1 MQVHRGLPRPSQ
13 ATPHVVTIGNFD
25 GVHLGHQA
33 ILRELRAASLRL
45 AIPSCVLT
53 FEPHPREFF
62 SPHAAPTRLTSLREK
77 CELLETHGVSRAQ
90 VCRFNKAFA
99 NLSAEQFIE
108 SILVAGLKTRWVM
121 IGADFRFGA
130 RRIGDYALLQRAG
143 GQSGFE
149 VHAMPTV
156 KTGVGDAAARVS
168 SSALRE
174 VLSAGDVERARA
186 LLGRPYGISGRVV
199 HGDKI
204 GRTLGFPTANVQ
216 LRHNRP
222 PLTGIYAVRVA
233 GLESGPLAAVASVGV
248 RPTITN
254 AGEMR
259 LEVFIFD
266 FDRDI
271 YGKHVRVDFLKKLR
285 DEEKFRSLDILKAQI
300 AQDCVDARAFFAAQ
314 VD

>member
-1 MQVHRGLPRPSQ
+1 M
-13 ATPHVVTIGNFD
+13 
-25 GVHLGHQA
+25 
-33 ILRELRAASLRL
+33 
-45 AIPSCVLT
+45 
-53 FEPHPREFF
+53 
-62 SPHAAPTRLTSLREK
+62 
-77 CELLETHGVSRAQ
+77 
-90 VCRFNKAFA
+90 
-99 NLSAEQFIE
+99 
-108 SILVAGLKTRWVM
+108 
-121 IGADFRFGA
+121 
-130 RRIGDYALLQRAG
+130 
-143 GQSGFE
+143 
-149 VHAMPTV
+149 
-156 KTGVGDAAARVS
+156 
-168 SSALRE
+168 
-174 VLSAGDVERARA
+174 
-186 LLGRPYGISGRVV
+186 
-199 HGDKI
+199 HGDRI

-233 GLESGPLAAVASVGV
+233 GLGSGPLAAVASVGV

-259 LEVFIFD
+259 LEVYIFN